1 MKEELRRIYPQLPET
16 FGRSGVNALLGYEPE
31 RAGLYRILAELDQKG
46 TLVIA
51 KADLPPDD

>member
-1 MKEELRRIYPQLPET
+1 MKEIYPQLPET
-16 FGRSGVNALLGYEPE
+16 FGRSGVNALLGYEPK
-31 RAGLYRILAELDQKG
+31 RAGLYLILAELDKKG